1 MASGWVPT
9 LTESMTPL
17 LRLTILPTFVGS
29 PAAFLLLVAGNE
41 VTGYPTSLGLHEHPE
56 QRRGS
61 KHQALA
67 NNVPLAVNVERVLQY
82 HPTPLQHQPNGSV
95 TITPTLQAP

>member
-1 MASGWVPT
+1 MGSGWVPT
-9 LTESMTPL
+9 HVESMTPL
-17 LRLTILPTFVGS
+17 LLTMLPSFLGS
-29 PAAFLLLVAGNE
+29 PVAFLLLVAANE

-61 KHQALA
+61 NHQALA

-82 HPTPLQHQPNGSV
+82 HPAPLQHQPHGSI
-95 TITPTLQAP
+95 TITPALQVP